1 MLSDAIISAI
11 GIADVAAGEGALQ
24 TWSIRSV
31 CERIASY
38 TGAKNHASVALSK
51 SSSALWVVFRHRMV
65 RNFSHRFY
73 RILSEAKPKHRPTG
87 AISLLFLLV
96 APWILVN
103 FLKVPIISVWDS
115 GKDDWLI
122 ARRWLWKVE
131 MEHVLHQ
138 SLPMPL
144 IEEER
149 DNEGGVKYRC
159 LLRLTSRVIEFAKY
173 RRREQAELACN
184 HQQHHLVALLLGA
197 ACRHFLGL
205 TLCRRDTASMPQ
217 ER

>member
-1 MLSDAIISAI
+1 MPRLLFRNLPLYGWSFAIAWCAIS
-11 GIADVAAGEGALQ
+11 V
-24 TWSIRSV
+24 TVSI
-31 CERIASY
+31 
-38 TGAKNHASVALSK
+38 
-51 SSSALWVVFRHRMV
+51 VFFRKQSL
-65 RNFSHRFY
+65 NTD
-73 RILSEAKPKHRPTG
+73 PTD

-96 APWILVN
+96 APWILAN

-131 MEHVLHQ
+131 MEPVLYQ

-144 IEEER
+144 IEER

-159 LLRLTSRVIEFAKY
+159 LLRLTSRVIEFEKY